1 MSGEPLTLSSSEHVP
16 AHYLREVSVPT
27 APETSTVKHR
37 GRDAAFDPS
46 HLSPMS
52 RWTSLSD
59 GGYSEVYKAK
69 LLGTSVAVKQAT
81 SRKKTSGDA
90 LLREIKYLRLAG
102 PHPNIVTVYGAF
114 SERGKLH
121 LVLEYASS
129 LRADR
134 VARACEPLVVVSGI
148 ARALVRLHG
157 NGIIHRDLK
166 ARNVLVASDNRPM
179 LIDFGLACHTG
190 LDPPEWVCRTVGTK
204 KYRPPEMR
212 DGRPAHPSMD
222 MFCFGLLIEKLLKQR
237 RERGSDEAA
246 PAERGDEAS
255 RRGDE
260 ASRREHDSE
269 RGDEASRRGD
279 ERHAAVTTHR
289 AVATTHRA
297 GATRHRAGATS
308 GASATELGSKRRATV
323 GVTARRRH
331 VVSARRLA
339 SAGRCVTRRASMS
352 GVQRGFLRR
361 WRPSALRASR
371 RIGRRRGRR

>member
-1 MSGEPLTLSSSEHVP
+1 MATPYCVRLNTCVSP
-16 AHYLREVSVPT
+16 AHTPT
-27 APETSTVKHR
+27 S
-37 GRDAAFDPS
+37 
-46 HLSPMS
+46 
-52 RWTSLSD
+52 SLSMVP
-59 GGYSEVYKAK
+59 SPSA
-69 LLGTSVAVKQAT
+69 QAAP
-81 SRKKTSGDA
+81 R
-90 LLREIKYLRLAG
+90 
-102 PHPNIVTVYGAF
+102 
-114 SERGKLH
+114 
-121 LVLEYASS
+121 LEYASS

-260 ASRREHDSE
+260 ASRRERDSE

-279 ERHAAVTTHR
+279 E
-289 AVATTHRA
+289 
-297 GATRHRAGATS
+297 
-308 GASATELGSKRRATV
+308 
-323 GVTARRRH
+323 
-331 VVSARRLA
+331 
-339 SAGRCVTRRASMS
+339 
-352 GVQRGFLRR
+352 
-361 WRPSALRASR
+361 ASR
-371 RIGRRRGRR
+371 RGDDTSRRGDDTSRRGDEASRRGDERRERDGARLETTRDGGRDGTEAARGERETARERGSVRYEEGKHERRAARLLAEMATECTSREPQDRPTAWAALMRLQRFMGDETGRCDAPRVNIPLRVSSANLMLDARRDAADRDDEESGRGGRKRRRVDGDGSRQTR